1 MKKPSGKLAKVSGN
15 SSEIDP
21 KVLYDEWAGD
31 YNRDLI
37 NEYGYIA
44 PSITVNK
51 FNILHPNKNI
61 KIIDVGCG
69 TGLVGKELSKLGY
82 LNVDGYDISP
92 EMLKIAKKLG
102 VYKELKQTD
111 FNKQPFT
118 PSKTYDALIC
128 VGSFGYGALDPKA
141 IKNLVALVRSEGMI
155 FIFMNSEP
163 FNSQNYQEYIVKLE
177 KQSLWSVKSIDEY
190 NYMNKLDRPGKL
202 IIATKN

>member
-15 SSEIDP
+15 SSEINP

-44 PSITVNK
+44 PNITVNK

-82 LNVDGYDISP
+82 LNVHGYDISP
-92 EMLKIAKKLG
+92 KMLKITKQLGIYKK
-102 VYKELKQTD
+102 LKQTD
-111 FNKQPFT
+111 LNEEPLT
-118 PSKTYDALIC
+118 PTKTYDALIC
-128 VGSFGYGALDPKA
+128 VGSFGYGALGPKA
-141 IKNLVALVRSEGMI
+141 IKNLVALVKSGGLI

-163 FNSQNYQEYIVKLE
+163 FNSQNYQEYISKLE

-202 IIATKN
+202 IIAIKI

>member
-15 SSEIDP
+15 SSEINS

-111 FNKQPFT
+111 LNKRPFT
-118 PSKTYDALIC
+118 PTKSYDALIC

-141 IKNLVALVRSEGMI
+141 IKNLVALVRSGGMV

-163 FNSQNYQEYIVKLE
+163 FNSKNYQEYILKLE

-190 NYMNKLDRPGKL
+190 NYMNKLNRPGKL
-202 IIATKN
+202 IIAVKI

>member
-15 SSEIDP
+15 SSEIDS
-21 KVLYDEWAGD
+21 KVLSDEWAGD

-37 NEYGYIA
+37 NKYGYIA
-44 PSITVNK
+44 PNITVNK
-51 FNILHPNKNI
+51 FNIFHPNKNI

-92 EMLKIAKKLG
+92 EMLKIAKQLG
-102 VYKELKQTD
+102 IYKELKQTD
-111 FNKQPFT
+111 LNKRPFT
-118 PSKTYDALIC
+118 PTKTYDALVC

-141 IKNLVALVRSEGMI
+141 IKNLVALVRSGGMI

-163 FNSQNYQEYIVKLE
+163 FNSQNYQEYISKLE
-177 KQSLWSVKSIDEY
+177 KQSLWLVKSIDEY
-190 NYMNKLDRPGKL
+190 NYMDKLDRPGKL
-202 IIATKN
+202 IIATKI

>member
-15 SSEIDP
+15 SSEIDS

-44 PSITVNK
+44 PNITVNK
-51 FNILHPNKNI
+51 FNVLHPNKNI

-92 EMLKIAKKLG
+92 EMLKIAKKLS

-111 FNKQPFT
+111 LNKQPFT

-128 VGSFGYGALDPKA
+128 VGSFGYGALGPKA
-141 IKNLVALVRSEGMI
+141 IKNLVALVRSGGMI

-163 FNSQNYQEYIVKLE
+163 FNSQNYQEYILKLE

>member
-15 SSEIDP
+15 SSEIDS

-44 PSITVNK
+44 PNITVNK
-51 FNILHPNKNI
+51 FNVLLPIKDI

-69 TGLVGKELSKLGY
+69 TGLVGKELNKLGY
-82 LNVDGYDISP
+82 LNIDGYDISP
-92 EMLKIAKKLG
+92 EMLKIAKQLDI
-102 VYKELKQTD
+102 YKELKQTD
-111 FNKQPFT
+111 LNEGPLT
-118 PSKTYDALIC
+118 PTKTYDALIC

-141 IKNLVALVRSEGMI
+141 IKNLVALVKSGGMI

-163 FNSQNYQEYIVKLE
+163 FNSQNYQEYISKLE

-190 NYMNKLDRPGKL
+190 NYMDKLDRPGKL
-202 IIATKN
+202 IIAMKI